1 LSELRIRTA
10 PIYEPL
16 LAPARYKG
24 AKGGRG
30 SGKSRFFAELLVE
43 ECISER
49 IDAVCLR
56 EVQKSLQFSVKR
68 EIETSISELNVGHH
82 FEVQDKRVL
91 PKTGGVIIFEGLQNH
106 TADSIKSLSGFTRAW
121 VEEAQ
126 SLSQQSLSI
135 LRPTIR
141 APGSQV
147 WFSWNPNFA
156 TDPVDAFFMGASPP
170 PDSVLVTANYMDNP
184 WFPDELR
191 KDMEWDRINRPDDF
205 AHIWLGDYQRSS
217 EARVFRNWKVEEF
230 DRPAGTIFR
239 LGADW
244 GFSVDPS
251 VMVRCD
257 IEGRRLYVDW
267 EAWQRGCEIDQLP
280 DLFMQIPQAEK
291 WPSVA
296 DSSRPETISYMRKHG
311 FPKMGA
317 AVKGA
322 NSVDEGVQF
331 LQSFEIVVH
340 PRCEHLIEEL
350 SLYRFKVDPQTEKV
364 LPILEDKNNHCIDAL
379 RYACEGAR
387 RASKPKPTE
396 RKERHRSAGGWMGA

>member
-1 LSELRIRTA
+1 
-10 PIYEPL
+10 
-16 LAPARYKG
+16 
-24 AKGGRG
+24 
-30 SGKSRFFAELLVE
+30 LVE